1 MSAKAVVA
9 CFLIQEGASLHV
21 RNILGQT
28 PLESCTDPVLA
39 TVLSDFAEKNAG
51 LVCSRKMYSINDK
64 NKNIELM
71 TVVLMYRIF
80 LSISCTWL

>member
-1 MSAKAVVA
+1 MSAKAIVA
-9 CFLIQEGASLHV
+9 CFLIQEGASLHL

-51 LVCSRKMYSINDK
+51 LVCSR
-64 NKNIELM
+64 
-71 TVVLMYRIF
+71 
-80 LSISCTWL
+80 